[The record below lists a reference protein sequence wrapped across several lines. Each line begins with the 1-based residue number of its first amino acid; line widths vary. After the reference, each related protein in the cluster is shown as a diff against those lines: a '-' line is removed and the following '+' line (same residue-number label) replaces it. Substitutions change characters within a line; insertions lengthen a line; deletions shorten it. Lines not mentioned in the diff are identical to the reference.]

1 MARKSKKSKGII
13 IALFIILLVACGCSG
28 IYYIKVFKPAKD
40 KYNKASANKPVNEKI
55 TEIDKQIEEVNKE
68 IENLNKINIEDAK
81 KELFAEAKK
90 LEDKI
95 IAGESSAKIAYLT
108 FDDGPYYKTYDF
120 LDVLDKYNI
129 KATFFTT
136 NINGENCY
144 DNKKYNCHLLY
155 PEYLKRGH
163 TIANHTFTHGWNKG
177 LYYSV
182 NNFITALKDQENMI
196 SELTGGYKT
205 NIVRFPGG
213 SNTAGGLKQPIIA
226 KLKEIGYGWVDWS
239 ALDGDGGDL
248 SSTTEAWSK
257 FKGSINQDIEVV
269 LMHDYNRYTLA
280 ILPEAIEYLQEK
292 GYILLPLFYES
303 NMINK

>member
-1 MARKSKKSKGII
+1 MARKNKKSKGII
-13 IALFIILLVACGCSG
+13 ITLFTILLLTCAGSG
-28 IYYIKVFKPAKD
+28 VYYLKVFKPAKD
-40 KYNKASANKPVNEKI
+40 KYIKANANKPVNEKI
-55 TEIDKQIEEVNKE
+55 EEINKQIEEVNKE
-68 IENLNKINIEDAK
+68 ITDLNNISIEDAK
-81 KELFAEAKK
+81 KELFVEAKK

-95 IAGESSAKIAYLT
+95 IAGESKTKIAYLT
-108 FDDGPYYKTYDF
+108 FDDGPYYSTYKF
-120 LDVLDKYNI
+120 LDVLDKYNV

-136 NINGENCY
+136 NINGDYCY
-144 DNKKYNCHLLY
+144 DNKSYNCHLLY
-155 PEYLKRGH
+155 PEYIKRGH
-163 TIANHTFTHGWNKG
+163 TLANHTYTHGWNRG
-177 LYYSV
+177 LYSSV
-182 NNFITALKDQENMI
+182 NSFVTALKDQENMI

-213 SNTAGGLKQPIIA
+213 SNTAGGMKQPIMA
-226 KLKEIGYGWVDWS
+226 KLKEIGYGWVDWT

-248 SSTTEAWSK
+248 ESTTQAWSK

-280 ILPEAIEYLQEK
+280 ILPDAIEYLQDK

>member
-40 KYNKASANKPVNEKI
+40 KYNKASANRPVNEKI

-108 FDDGPYYKTYDF
+108 FDDGPYYSTYKF
-120 LDVLDKYNI
+120 MDVLDKYNV

-136 NINGENCY
+136 NING
-144 DNKKYNCHLLY
+144 
-155 PEYLKRGH
+155 
-163 TIANHTFTHGWNKG
+163 
-177 LYYSV
+177 
-182 NNFITALKDQENMI
+182 
-196 SELTGGYKT
+196 
-205 NIVRFPGG
+205 
-213 SNTAGGLKQPIIA
+213 
-226 KLKEIGYGWVDWS
+226 
-239 ALDGDGGDL
+239 
-248 SSTTEAWSK
+248 
-257 FKGSINQDIEVV
+257 
-269 LMHDYNRYTLA
+269 
-280 ILPEAIEYLQEK
+280 
-292 GYILLPLFYES
+292 
-303 NMINK
+303 